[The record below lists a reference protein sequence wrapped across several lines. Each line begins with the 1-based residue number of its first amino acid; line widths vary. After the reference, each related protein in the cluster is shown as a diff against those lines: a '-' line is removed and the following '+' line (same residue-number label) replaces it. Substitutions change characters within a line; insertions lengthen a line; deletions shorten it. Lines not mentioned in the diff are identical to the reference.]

1 MATWGDIFVK
11 QATSTPDW
19 ATSADLWFP
28 GGSSAAAGNKLILFV
43 TASASAT
50 ADTTA
55 LMSDGWTLDL
65 SFTSSQTTYILS
77 RTVPV
82 GGIDSVTVDF
92 SASNKPVLRMIEL
105 TGVSAKH
112 VTITNT
118 GSAATGTLTTTINDA
133 VVFGLVQAVINGGEP
148 TYDTWT
154 NSFSANGSLRSFAS
168 APYALPNR
176 VAVGM
181 SYLVTTA
188 PGSYSSVATM
198 GGSGGPAVLNV
209 GGLAVAYQIGA
220 TPPGVSAGVDASIG
234 LNSSAFTRTATENDG
249 GYAIS
254 ARSWTIQSGPTG
266 SGTTIGTSADL
277 SWTPAVAGVYVL
289 RYSATNAGGTS
300 YDEIQVSVVDPIVVT
315 GSSSPINATLTVGLW
330 RSRIRAEGP
339 GGTSNYSAWSPSFS
353 VTDGTLAYSRIPWE
367 GGPSYWSQFSKAN
380 ATGWTDPNFFPISV
394 FFGSAATDHVASL
407 KDAGINLYMGV
418 EHSPQTFPLTN
429 VTSQGIYAM
438 PGVQEW
444 TQAEVG
450 NDNMAVAWFISDEL
464 EMGMN
469 SQYQDPTE
477 AQLLQEQ
484 TNWVN
489 QARGYNDGRFVHANF
504 GNGILRTFWATTTM
518 SQHEMLMDSSSA
530 DKYTYTSPDVAGI
543 IDGVH
548 DAPDWPNGT
557 PVPRAY
563 SYGWQAD
570 QMKRFQNPT
579 DSRPIWTFVETARPY
594 LNEAGAGTITTDQIS
609 GAVWSALIHEARG
622 IAYFQHNNDTAYGG
636 NYSIVDIAAVH
647 NAVKAINAKVVSL
660 APVLNTQSYYNT
672 TVGVNGFTYY
682 RFTFNNGTDTM
693 LKTYNG
699 YAYIFAGLGMGHT
712 TGSKTFTLPT
722 GVAGTI
728 VEVVGESRTISVSG
742 GQFSDTFAA
751 EYSNHVY
758 KIAL

>member
-1 MATWGDIFVK
+1 MAVWGDIFVK
-11 QATSTPDW
+11 QATATPDW
-19 ATSADLWFP
+19 TTSATVSFS
-28 GGSSAAAGNKLILFV
+28 GSASQGNKVVLFV
-43 TASASAT
+43 TASANAT
-50 ADTTA
+50 ATT
-55 LMSDGWTLDL
+55 SDLTSTGWTLDQT
-65 SFTSSQTTYILS
+65 FTSSQTTYVLS
-77 RTVPV
+77 RSVPS
-82 GGIDSVTVDF
+82 GGIASVTVNF
-92 SASNKPVLRMIEL
+92 SVSNKPVLRLIEF
-105 TGVSAKH
+105 TGVSLKH
-112 VTITNT
+112 AMITNS
-118 GSAATGTLTTTINDA
+118 GSAATGTLPTTINDA
-133 VVFGLVQAVINGGEP
+133 VVIGLAQAVINGGEP

-154 NSFSANGSLRSFAS
+154 NSFTGLGTLRSFAS
-168 APYALPNR
+168 TPYALPNR
-176 VAVGM
+176 VTVGM
-181 SYLVTTA
+181 SYYVTTA
-188 PGSYSSVATM
+188 SGSYSSSATM
-198 GGSGGPAVLNV
+198 AGTGGPAVLNT
-209 GGLAVAYQIGA
+209 GGLAITYQIGA
-220 TPPGVSAGVDASIG
+220 IVPVVGAGADASFG
-234 LNSSAFTRTATENDG
+234 LSDTFARTATENDG
-249 GYAIS
+249 GSTITS
-254 ARSWTIQSGPTG
+254 RSWKIQSGPTG
-266 SGTTIGTSADL
+266 ANTTLSTTTAL
-277 SWTPAVAGVYVL
+277 SWTPTVPGTYVL
-289 RYSATNAGGTS
+289 RYSATNSAGTA
-300 YDEIQVSVVDPIVVT
+300 YDDAQIVVVAPIVLT
-315 GSSSPINATLTVGLW
+315 GSSSPITTGALQTGLW

-339 GGTSNYSAWSPSFS
+339 GGVSNYSAWSSNFT
-353 VTDGTLAYSRIPWE
+353 VTDGTLAYNRIPWE
-367 GGPSYWSQFSKAN
+367 GGPQYWAQFSKAN

-394 FFGSAATDHVASL
+394 FFGSAATNHVASL

-444 TQAEVG
+444 TPAEVG
-450 NDNMAVAWFISDEL
+450 NNNMAVAWFISDEL

-469 SQYQDPTE
+469 SQYQNPTE

-489 QARGYNDGRFVHANF
+489 QARGYNDGRFAHANF

-530 DKYTYTSPDVAGI
+530 DKYTYTSPDVADI
-543 IDGVH
+543 IDGAH

-594 LNEAGAGTITTDQIS
+594 LNEAGAGTITPNQIS

-622 IAYFQHNNDTAYGG
+622 IAYFQHNNDSAYGG
-636 NYSIVDIAAVH
+636 NYSIVEITAVH
-647 NAVKAINAKVVSL
+647 NAVKAINAKVASL

-672 TVGVNGFTYY
+672 TVDVNGFTYY

-693 LKTYNG
+693 LKTYNN
-699 YAYIFAGLGMGHT
+699 YAYIFAGLGMGHS

-722 GVAGTI
+722 GVTGTT
-728 VEVVGESRTISVSG
+728 VEVVGESRNISVSG